1 VPATPN
7 TWQQHRL
14 TIAIALIHLQ
24 TTLSKQNSLPRRL
37 DVPYYIE
44 LTCRTADEPRFRFLG
59 LSAIHQS
66 AKFIELAGRISEP
79 DLVGILREIPA
90 PFRAVSVLVTS
101 NQTLPS

>member
-1 VPATPN
+1 
-7 TWQQHRL
+7 
-14 TIAIALIHLQ
+14 
-24 TTLSKQNSLPRRL
+24 
-37 DVPYYIE
+37 VPYYIE